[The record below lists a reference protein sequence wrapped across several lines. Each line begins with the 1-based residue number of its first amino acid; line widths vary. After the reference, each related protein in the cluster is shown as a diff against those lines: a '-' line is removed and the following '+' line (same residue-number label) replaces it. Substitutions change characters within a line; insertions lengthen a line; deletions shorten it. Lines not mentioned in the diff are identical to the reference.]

1 VLCAEPAVRRH
12 LAFVSLSPRT
22 FSREPCRPPPPSSS
36 STCLSAS
43 ASPAVGRPEGG
54 EHRSHVHT
62 VALFCGPG
70 RGAVRLH
77 AKPAHTRQE
86 LCCCFPSS
94 CYSHPSACSSR
105 AGAPS
110 TTVALCW
117 YLAAE
122 IPCSQRLPSTR
133 RPGGLNDARC
143 LLLHRSRRGAGHVT
157 PLSPRTWQYSRACRG
172 ASSSRGENPQS
183 MVSRALISLC
193 HEIRLVLAPARGT
206 RTHTRTTRR
215 IVNTRLRAVN
225 GRPTLA
231 RVEILRCCF
240 SAGVAEGA

>member
-1 VLCAEPAVRRH
+1 MLCAEPAVRRH

-22 FSREPCRPPPPSSS
+22 SSREPCPPLPPPVCLPVLVRLSVGQREA
-36 STCLSAS
+36 STGAMCIC
-43 ASPAVGRPEGG
+43 
-54 EHRSHVHT
+54 T

-86 LCCCFPSS
+86 LCCCFPLS

-110 TTVALCW
+110 TTVARCW

-122 IPCSQRLPSTR
+122 IPCSQRLPSSTR

-143 LLLHRSRRGAGHVT
+143 LLLHHSRRGAGHVT
-157 PLSPRTWQYSRACRG
+157 PHSPYIAGHAEVRHR
-172 ASSSRGENPQS
+172 RGEGIHNPW
-183 MVSRALISLC
+183 C
-193 HEIRLVLAPARGT
+193 LARSFPCA
-206 RTHTRTTRR
+206 
-215 IVNTRLRAVN
+215 TRLGWCWLLLGGHALTRA
-225 GRPTLA
+225 RHA
-231 RVEILRCCF
+231 
-240 SAGVAEGA
+240 AQ